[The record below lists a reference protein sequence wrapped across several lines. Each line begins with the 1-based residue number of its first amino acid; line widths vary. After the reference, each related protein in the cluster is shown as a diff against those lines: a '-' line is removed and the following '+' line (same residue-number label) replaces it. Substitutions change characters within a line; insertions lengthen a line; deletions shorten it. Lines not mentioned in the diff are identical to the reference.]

1 MKQLNLIVAASE
13 NDAIGYEGNIP
24 WHLPADMKYFKAT
37 TTGHNVI
44 MGRKTYDSIG
54 RPLPGR
60 RNMVVSRQPGLKIE
74 GCEVFATLDEAIAA
88 AEDGAFI
95 MGGAQIYCQAWDK
108 VTRVYLTRVHTIVSV
123 FDAAIPP
130 LSPHQWEL
138 VSQEF
143 HPKDEKNSESLSF
156 EIYERKL

>member
-13 NDAIGYEGNIP
+13 NGAIGYEGNIP
-24 WHLPADMKYFKAT
+24 WHLPADMKYFKTT

-74 GCEVFATLDEAIAA
+74 GCEVFSTLDDAIAA
-88 AEDGAFI
+88 ADDGAFI
-95 MGGAQIYCQAWDK
+95 IGGAQIYRQAWDK
-108 VTRVYLTRVHTIVSV
+108 VSRVYLTRVHTIVSV
-123 FDAAIPP
+123 FDAVIPT
-130 LSPHQWEL
+130 LSPLQWEL

-143 HPKDEKNSESLSF
+143 HPKDEKNPESLSF
-156 EIYERKL
+156 EIYERIL

>member
-13 NDAIGYEGNIP
+13 NDAIGCKGNIP

-60 RNMVVSRQPGLKIE
+60 RNMVVSRQPGLRIE
-74 GCEVFATLDEAIAA
+74 GCEVYATLDDAIAA
-88 AEDGAFI
+88 ADEGAFI
-95 MGGAQIYCQAWDK
+95 MGGSQIYRQAWDR
-108 VTRVYLTRVHTIVSV
+108 VTRVYLTRVHTIVSD

-130 LSPHQWEL
+130 LSPLDWEL

-143 HPKDEKNSESLSF
+143 HPKDEKNSKSLSF

>member
-13 NDAIGYEGNIP
+13 NNAIGYKGNIP

-37 TTGHNVI
+37 TTGHSVI

-60 RNMVVSRQPGLKIE
+60 RNMVVSRQENLRIP
-74 GCEVFATLDEAIAA
+74 GCEVYPSLDAAIAA
-88 AEDGAFI
+88 ADDGAFI
-95 MGGAQIYCQAWDK
+95 MGGEQIYRQAWDRT
-108 VTRVYLTRVHTIVSV
+108 TRVYLTRVHTIVPA
-123 FDAAIPP
+123 FDASIPT
-130 LSPHQWEL
+130 LSPLDWEL

-143 HPKDEKNSESLSF
+143 RAKDEKNSESLSF